1 LYSTGK
7 QGKTAV
13 RQRGSIPVPL
23 QKLLQEGFM
32 KTLKFSFRLRYLVLA
47 GVLLAV
53 SVPLVFGHEEREDKK
68 RDPKWHEASEMWLNV
83 PLTVSAGG
91 FVEPLISVS
100 DAQTLKDDM
109 PVRMQGTI
117 VRSLGNKRY
126 EFRDN
131 SGTITVF
138 IDRKLWMGISVTDQD
153 TVEISGLIDKL
164 FSTRRVKVRAIQK
177 LPVETPAVSDV
188 S

>member
-1 LYSTGK
+1 M
-7 QGKTAV
+7 
-13 RQRGSIPVPL
+13 PVPL
-23 QKLLQEGFM
+23 QKLLEEGFM
-32 KTLKFSFRLRYLVLA
+32 KTLKFSFRLRYLILA

-53 SVPLVFGHEEREDKK
+53 SVPLVFGHGKREDKDRGSK
-68 RDPKWHEASEMWLNV
+68 RYEASEIWWNV
-83 PLTVSAGG
+83 PLTLSVGG

-100 DAQTLKDDM
+100 DAQTLKDAM

-131 SGTITVF
+131 SGTITIF
-138 IDRKLWMGISVTDQD
+138 ISRKLWMGISVTDQD
-153 TVEISGLIDKL
+153 TVELSGEIDKS

-177 LPVETPAVSDV
+177 LPVEIPAVSDV